1 MNLVYRVASQWSVTV
16 LGFVLLLLTLGRAI
30 TDTNN
35 LVVDFI
41 EVSLPFIVGVSLII
55 GGTWLARTHPTDRII
70 QLAMWI
76 LGGALVGVAVT
87 VWVLFIISLEQVPA
101 GEPTVLVLNDVGL
114 FMAAGILLGYYATG
128 FEAREH
134 ELELSE
140 QRFRALT
147 ENSSFAVITI
157 DESST
162 IRYANDAVEELFE
175 YSPASLTGKPL
186 TMLMPDRLQAPHRD
200 AMTQYL
206 SAGERSLDWAGDE
219 VVGQRANGEEFPVE
233 VSFGEYA
240 VADEHLFTGVIQDV
254 SDRKAAEHRL
264 YQHTTKVTQLHEI
277 ATDITVADSRAA
289 VHQRAADGAV
299 ELFGA
304 DVARV
309 AVVEG
314 DQLVPTVSSDSDDVD
329 ASDPVPLSFGY
340 AGQSYQTG
348 TVLRI
353 DDLADTRSA
362 ATSTIRDG
370 GTESEPQLGEDPRA
384 LLSIPLEGYGVLQ
397 VFASEPGAFTERDEE
412 VAEMLATHVMTAIER
427 LSAEATIRRERD
439 RLEEFASLLSHDLR
453 NPLNVAQGRLEL
465 IESDSDHLEAIER
478 ALNRI
483 ERIIEDMLTLAR
495 EGDAVG
501 ETETISLDELATQ
514 AWENVATDAATLEV
528 ETDLHLDAD
537 RSRLVQVFENLYRNA
552 IEHGGDGVT
561 VRVGALTDGDGFY
574 IEDTGPGI
582 PTAEREDVFESGY
595 TTHQEGTGFGLAIV
609 RRVVEAHG
617 WTVAVTDGSDGG
629 ARFKISGIQS
639 VTTPY

>member
-1 MNLVYRVASQWSVTV
+1 MASQWSVAT
-16 LGFVLLLLTLGRAI
+16 LGFVLLSLTLGRAI
-30 TDTNN
+30 TDTDTP
-35 LVVDFI
+35 LVDFI
-41 EVSLPFIVGVSLII
+41 EVSLPFAVGLGLI
-55 GGTWLARTHPTDRII
+55 GGGIWLARTHPVGRII

-87 VWVLFIISLEQVPA
+87 LWVLFIISLEQVPA
-101 GEPTVLVLNDVGL
+101 GEPIVLVLNDVGI
-114 FMAAGILLGYYATG
+114 FMTAGILLGYYATG
-128 FEAREH
+128 LEAREQQ
-134 ELELSE
+134 LELSE

-162 IRYANDAVEELFE
+162 IRYANDAVEELFG
-175 YSPASLTGKPL
+175 YSPASLIGEPL
-186 TMLMPDRLQAPHRD
+186 TTLLPDRLQEPQRD

-206 SAGERSLDWAGDE
+206 STDERSLDWAGLE
-219 VVGQRANGEEFPVE
+219 LVAQRANGEEFPVE

-240 VADEHLFTGVIQDV
+240 VADDHLFTGVIQDV
-254 SDRKAAEHRL
+254 ADRKAAETRL
-264 YQHTTKVTQLHEI
+264 QQHTTKVTQLHKI
-277 ATDITVADSRAA
+277 ATDITAADSRAA
-289 VHQRAADGAV
+289 IHRRAADGAV

-314 DQLVPTVSSDSDDVD
+314 DQLVPAASSGSNGVD

-340 AGQSYQTG
+340 AGQSYQTD
-348 TVLRI
+348 TVLRV

-370 GTESEPQLGEDPRA
+370 GAESDPQPGEDPRA

-397 VFASEPGAFTERDEE
+397 VFASEPGAFVERDED
-412 VAEMLATHVMTAIER
+412 VAEMLATHVVTALER
-427 LSAEATIRRERD
+427 VSAEATIRRERD

-465 IESDSDHLEAIER
+465 IQMTGEIDHVDAIDR
-478 ALNRI
+478 ALNRM
-483 ERIIEDMLTLAR
+483 ERLIEDMLTLAR

-501 ETETISLDELATQ
+501 ETEPVKLRAVANQ
-514 AWENVATDAATLEV
+514 AWTNVTTKSASLEV
-528 ETDLHLDAD
+528 ESSVQIDAD
-537 RSRLVQVFENLYRNA
+537 RSRLIQVFENLYRNA

-561 VRVGALTDGDGFY
+561 VRVGSIDGGFF

-582 PTAEREDVFESGY
+582 PEDERDDVFESGY
-595 TTHQEGTGFGLAIV
+595 TTNPDGTGFGLAIV
-609 RRVVEAHG
+609 KRIVEAHG
-617 WTVAVTDGSDGG
+617 WKIKVTEGTDGG
-629 ARFKISGIQS
+629 ARFEVSG
-639 VTTPY
+639 T